1 MGKPFRPRSIYF
13 QGKLLLIVQTWIC
26 SASEPIT
33 EPFLDERA
41 NVSCSLGRFFGTQ
54 LLQLNVGILITAFVK
69 LFSTNGQLQIV
80 KVDI

>member
-1 MGKPFRPRSIYF
+1 MGKPFGPRSIYF

-41 NVSCSLGRFFGTQ
+41 NVSCSLDQFFGTQ

-69 LFSTNGQLQIV
+69 LFSRMGNSRL
-80 KVDI
+80 